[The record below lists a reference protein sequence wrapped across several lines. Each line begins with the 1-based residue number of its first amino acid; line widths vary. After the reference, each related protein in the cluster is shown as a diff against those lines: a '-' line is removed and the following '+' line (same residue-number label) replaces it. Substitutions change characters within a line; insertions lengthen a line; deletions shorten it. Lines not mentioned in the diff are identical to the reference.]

1 MTLITSMI
9 NDAKEDE
16 YLNELI
22 EKIENI
28 YADLLFEKNATD
40 GLSKKEFFDF
50 LRFADILSFDEN
62 YYGRNLAYKIIS
74 ILHPLYQENQDY
86 KVYAN
91 TILTRLG
98 NFSSLSLIDIEP
110 NNFDI
115 FETALEKT
123 VKFEVQSVPNS
134 VKVFTDAQYY
144 LFEQL
149 KKNNHF
155 SFSGPTSFGKSFII
169 DTYIKYLIKVFNSQ
183 INICIL
189 VPTRALINQVTS
201 RLKGEIN
208 EGYRVLQHP
217 TVPKIYKREGC
228 KFIFVFTP
236 ERLISYFSNKD
247 NPSLQYI
254 FVDEAQK
261 IVQENDSR
269 SPLYYHAISMAD
281 RRSVNLFFAS
291 PNIPNSDIFLK
302 LFDKSTKECM
312 TIKESPVS
320 QNKYFIDL
328 ITKEEWIFH
337 ELGSIKKR
345 KKFGD
350 YCNLYEL
357 LLKCGN
363 NAQNIVYCNSI
374 ADTIK
379 YALDFSKQLQNKKSK
394 KIDDTV
400 KLIKSYIHPDYFL
413 IDCLEKGIG
422 FHFGRLPQ
430 RIREKVEE
438 LFIEQELDYMFCT
451 STLLEGVNLPAKNI
465 FILTNCIGN
474 AKFKKIDFWNLA
486 GRAGR
491 LNKELSGNVICVRC
505 EEKKWTKV
513 QAEEIL
519 SDKKIENVEPLIMTG
534 KKNFFKNLDNSI
546 NNKDFTRKNVTSNEA
561 SYLNNYAN
569 ILYTHML
576 SKYASFLENNFT
588 KSEQINSKITLSNII
603 KTNKV
608 EPGILEQSITIKPIY
623 QNRIIEKKN
632 MIENSTAF
640 PTNVTSDS
648 CLNVLNSL
656 YNFYNWGV
664 EESTGSHPMVK
675 NKSRLKYYA
684 VLMYSWMTSVPLNL
698 IIKNII
704 IYYEQEKKIWDTYT
718 RSFIDFEKSNRSHI
732 NMIINEL
739 IADIDSCLRFK
750 IKNYVTNYYNLQ
762 KSKTI
767 DNIGENWAD
776 YLEYGTTDKAV
787 IALQN
792 IGIPR
797 HLATFIKD
805 NYSEIYVMSENDID
819 FFDYEKLL
827 EIIDRNNFK
836 NESRELENIFS

>member
-1 MTLITSMI
+1 MTLITALI

-16 YLNELI
+16 YLNELM
-22 EKIENI
+22 EKSENI
-28 YADLLFEKNATD
+28 YADLLFKQK
-40 GLSKKEFFDF
+40 SVKHFSQKEFFDF

-74 ILHPLYQENQDY
+74 ILHPLYQGNHDF
-86 KVYAN
+86 KVYSN

-98 NFSSLSLIDIEP
+98 NFSSLSLIDADP
-110 NNFDI
+110 QNYDI

-123 VKFEVQSVPNS
+123 IKFEVQKVPDS
-134 VKVFTDAQYY
+134 TKVFTDAQYY

-149 KKNNHF
+149 KSSNHF

-169 DTYIKYLIKVFNSQ
+169 DTYIKYLIKAFNSQ

-189 VPTRALINQVTS
+189 VPTRALINQVS
-201 RLKGEIN
+201 NRLKCEIN
-208 EGYRVLQHP
+208 IGYRVLAHP
-217 TVPKIYKREGC
+217 SVPKIYKREGC

-236 ERLISYFSNKD
+236 ERLISYFSKKD
-247 NPSLQYI
+247 NPTLQYLFI
-254 FVDEAQK
+254 DEAQK
-261 IVQENDSR
+261 IIQENDSR

-281 RRSVNLFFAS
+281 RRSVKLFFAA
-291 PNIPNSDIFLK
+291 PNIPNTDVFLK
-302 LFDKSTKECM
+302 IFGKSTKECM
-312 TIKESPVS
+312 SIKESPVS
-320 QNKYFIDL
+320 QNKYFVDL
-328 ITKEEWIFH
+328 INREEWLFH
-337 ELGSIKKR
+337 ESGSIKKR

-350 YCNLYEL
+350 YRNIYEL
-357 LLKCGN
+357 LLKCGED
-363 NAQNIVYCNSI
+363 AQNIVYCNSI

-379 YALDFSKQLQNKKSK
+379 YSLEFSRQLQRKKSY
-394 KIDDTV
+394 KIDEII
-400 KLIKSYIHPDYFL
+400 KLIKSYIHPEYYL

-465 FILTNCIGN
+465 FILTNRIGN
-474 AKFKKIDFWNLA
+474 SKFKKIDFWNLA

-505 EEKKWTKV
+505 EEKKWTRV
-513 QAEEIL
+513 QAEDVLTDI
-519 SDKKIENVEPLIMTG
+519 KIANVEPMIMTG
-534 KKNFFKNLDNSI
+534 KRNFFKNLDNSI
-546 NNKDFTRKNVTSNEA
+546 NNKDFTRKKIPADEVSF
-561 SYLNNYAN
+561 LNNYAN
-569 ILYTHML
+569 ILYTHIL
-576 SKYASFLENNFT
+576 SNYASFLENNFS
-588 KSEQINSKITLSNII
+588 KNEQVNSKITLSNII

-608 EPGILEQSITIKPIY
+608 ETSILEQSITIKPIY
-623 QNRIIEKKN
+623 QNRIIEKKY
-632 MIENSTAF
+632 MIANTSAF
-640 PTNVTSDS
+640 PPNVTSES
-648 CLNVLNSL
+648 CLNVLNNL
-656 YNFYNWGV
+656 YEQYNWGV
-664 EESTGSHPMVK
+664 EESTGSHPMVR
-675 NKSRLKYYA
+675 NKTRLKYYA

-698 IIKNII
+698 MIKNII
-704 IYYEQEKKIWDTYT
+704 IYYEKENKIWDTYT
-718 RSFIDFEKSNRSHI
+718 RSYIDFEKSNRSHI

-805 NYSEIYVMSENDID
+805 NYSEVYCMSEGDID
-819 FFDYEKLL
+819 IFDYERL
-827 EIIDRNNFK
+827 IQIVDSSNFK
-836 NESRELENIFS
+836 NEITELENIFS